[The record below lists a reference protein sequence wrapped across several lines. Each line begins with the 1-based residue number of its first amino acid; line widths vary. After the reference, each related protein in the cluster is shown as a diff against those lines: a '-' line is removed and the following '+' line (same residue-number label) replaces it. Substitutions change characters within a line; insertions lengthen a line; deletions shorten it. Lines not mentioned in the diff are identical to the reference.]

1 MSKGSRVIQPQL
13 PSPQNL
19 AQQQAEANRIT
30 QFTPAGT
37 LQFGE
42 FDADSGLFSPQSGS
56 ALTVTETPAQSAKRQ
71 LEEIGAVE
79 LASTGATL
87 AGQLPTS
94 PLTTEG
100 LTQRPAFDLSG
111 VSGVPA
117 EQDRSGLEQRFADRS
132 LELLR
137 PELERI
143 EERRDQDLANRGIPE
158 GSEQFIDI
166 QDRYGRYRGDLLSS
180 IAGDAITQADALS
193 GQRFGRDLTR
203 RALERQDVTDR
214 FSYQNQ
220 LRQAELGERQGL
232 RQQAQNELVS
242 MLTGQMLQAPILGN
256 FVQPGQVD
264 VLGPYAMQQQAAQH
278 AAGIRSQD
286 RAASFGALGNIAG
299 AAAPFVPGFGTCDY
313 RVKENIEELADGAL
327 DKVNSLKLK
336 TYQYREG
343 YGMDTKPTVG
353 FLAHELQEVLPE
365 FVRGEKDGASVQM
378 VDFIGVVATLTKA
391 VQELSDKVSKLE
403 RTN

>member
-42 FDADSGLFSPQSGS
+42 FDADSGQFSPQSGA
-56 ALTVTETPAQSAKRQ
+56 ALTVTETPAQSAIRQ

-87 AGQLPTS
+87 AGQLPRS
-94 PLTTEG
+94 PLTTAG
-100 LTQRPAFDLSG
+100 LTERPQFDLSG
-111 VSGVPA
+111 VSAVPA
-117 EQDRSGLEQRFADRS
+117 EQDRAALEQRFADRS

-180 IAGDAITQADALS
+180 LASDAITQADALS

-214 FSYQNQ
+214 FAYDNM
-220 LRQAELGERQGL
+220 LRQAELGERQAL

-286 RAASFGALGNIAG
+286 RAATLNALGNVGA
-299 AAAPFVPGFGTCDY
+299 AAAPFVFKCDY
-313 RVKENIEELADGAL
+313 RIKENIEELADGAL
-327 DKVNSLKLK
+327 DKVNNLQPK
-336 TYQYREG
+336 TYNYRDG
-343 YGMDTKPTVG
+343 YGIDTKPTVG

>member
-1 MSKGSRVIQPQL
+1 VSAVPQ
-13 PSPQNL
+13 
-19 AQQQAEANRIT
+19 
-30 QFTPAGT
+30 
-37 LQFGE
+37 
-42 FDADSGLFSPQSGS
+42 
-56 ALTVTETPAQSAKRQ
+56 
-71 LEEIGAVE
+71 
-79 LASTGATL
+79 
-87 AGQLPTS
+87 
-94 PLTTEG
+94 
-100 LTQRPAFDLSG
+100 
-111 VSGVPA
+111 
-117 EQDRSGLEQRFADRS
+117 EQDRAGLEQRFADRS

-180 IAGDAITQADALS
+180 IAGDAITSADALS

-203 RALERQDVTDR
+203 RALERQDVTDS
-214 FSYQNQ
+214 FAYDNM
-220 LRQAELGERQGL
+220 LRQGELGERQAL

-286 RAASFGALGNIAG
+286 RAATLGALGNVGA
-299 AAAPFVPGFGTCDY
+299 AAAPFAFGCDY
-313 RVKENIEELADGAL
+313 RIKENIEELADGAL

>member
-37 LQFGE
+37 LQFGD
-42 FDADSGLFSPQSGS
+42 FDAESGEFSPQSGA
-56 ALTVTETPAQSAKRQ
+56 ALTVTETPAQSAIRQ

-87 AGQLPTS
+87 AGQLPRS

-100 LTQRPAFDLSG
+100 LTERPAFDLSG
-111 VSGVPA
+111 VSAVPQ
-117 EQDRSGLEQRFADRS
+117 EQDRAGLEQRFADRS

-180 IAGDAITQADALS
+180 IAGDAITSADALS

-203 RALERQDVTDR
+203 RALERQDVTDS
-214 FSYQNQ
+214 FAYDNM
-220 LRQAELGERQGL
+220 LRQGELGERQAL

-286 RAASFGALGNIAG
+286 RAASLGALGNLAG
-299 AAAPFVPGFGTCDY
+299 AAAPFVPGFGACDY

>member
-37 LQFGE
+37 LQFGD
-42 FDADSGLFSPQSGS
+42 FDAESGQFSPQSGA
-56 ALTVTETPAQSAKRQ
+56 ALTVTETPAQSAIRQ

-87 AGQLPTS
+87 AGQLPRS

-100 LTQRPAFDLSG
+100 LTERPAFDLSG
-111 VSGVPA
+111 VSAVPQ
-117 EQDRSGLEQRFADRS
+117 EQDRAGLEQRFADRS

-180 IAGDAITQADALS
+180 LASDAITQADALS

-203 RALERQDVTDR
+203 RALERQDVTDS
-214 FSYQNQ
+214 FAYDNM
-220 LRQAELGERQGL
+220 LRQAQLGERQGL

-242 MLTGQMLQAPILGN
+242 MLTGQMLQAPLLGN
-256 FVQPGQVD
+256 FVQPDRVD
-264 VLGPYAMQQQAAQH
+264 VLGPYAMQQQAAQQ

-286 RAASFGALGNIAG
+286 RAASLGALGNIAG
-299 AAAPFVPGFGTCDY
+299 AAAPFLPGFGCDY
-313 RVKENIEELADGAL
+313 RIKENIEELADGAL

-343 YGMDTKPTVG
+343 YGIDTKPTVG